1 MKTLVKTTLLLGL
14 SVILSAGVI
23 FSNVNRAYAGDRE
36 WATVGK
42 ILTGVLGTQIIY
54 DINSSGH
61 HSGYSTSYRYSR
73 YHSYHAK
80 PRYYAKGH
88 YHSSQCSCRKAPR
101 VKKQCGY
108 YY

>member
-1 MKTLVKTTLLLGL
+1 MKKLVKTTLLLG
-14 SVILSAGVI
+14 SAVMLSAGGI
-23 FSNVNRAYAGDRE
+23 FSTVNSAHAGDRE

-42 ILTGVLGTQIIY
+42 ILTGVLGAHIIY
-54 DINSSGH
+54 DAASSRH

-73 YHSYHAK
+73 YHSTHAK

-88 YHSSQCSCRKAPR
+88 HHSSHCSCRNATR
-101 VKKQCGY
+101 VRKQCGY